1 MEIFK
6 RVMACAERHN
16 LPAVAH
22 TELSEVVED
31 WRESLYEE

>member
-16 LPAVAH
+16 PPAAAH
-22 TELSEVVED
+22 AQLSEVV
-31 WRESLYEE
+31 SLYEE